1 MRGRNHRFPKIGT
14 IDNYRHF
21 WMISVWAAYLILY
34 VIAEKVV
41 TTDYY
46 SVHIALDD
54 LIPFC
59 EWFVIPYCLWMALLA
74 CTAVYLLFW
83 DAENFKRFTAFIG
96 LGFIPVII
104 FDMIFPNGQ
113 DLRPLAFEH
122 HNIATWLVGH
132 IYAAD
137 SNTNVFPSM
146 HVIGSV
152 ALYAA
157 SLYTPAFRRHK
168 LHWVMLPSQ
177 SLSAFR
183 PPLSSSI
190 PARIFSMHF
199 PTAPLSGGWYT
210 ASFSKSGGSLKS
222 RSDLPKAPR
231 SFARRQ
237 SLSNSI

>member
-46 SVHIALDD
+46 SVHIVLDD

-74 CTAVYLLFW
+74 CTAAYLLFW

-122 HNIATWLVGH
+122 HNIATWLVGR

-137 SNTNVFPSM
+137 TNTNVFPSM

-168 LHWVMLPSQ
+168 LHWVMLPLAILISISTAFIKQHSCADILFALPYSALVWWLVYGVIFKKRKFSQ
-177 SLSAFR
+177 KAER
-183 PPLSSSI
+183 SSEST
-190 PARIFSMHF
+190 PELR
-199 PTAPLSGGWYT
+199 
-210 ASFSKSGGSLKS
+210 ASSELE
-222 RSDLPKAPR
+222 
-231 SFARRQ
+231 Q
-237 SLSNSI
+237 

>member
-137 SNTNVFPSM
+137 KHACDRLRGAVRR
-146 HVIGSV
+146 V
-152 ALYAA
+152 AVHARLPQAQAPLGHASPRNPYQHFDRLYQAA
-157 SLYTPAFRRHK
+157 FLRGYSLCTSLQCHCLVAGIRRHFQK
-168 LHWVMLPSQ
+168 AEGRSKVGVI
-177 SLSAFR
+177 FR
-183 PPLSSSI
+183 KHP
-190 PARIFSMHF
+190 
-199 PTAPLSGGWYT
+199 G
-210 ASFSKSGGSLKS
+210 AS
-222 RSDLPKAPR
+222 RVVRA
-231 SFARRQ
+231 
-237 SLSNSI
+237 

>member
-122 HNIATWLVGH
+122 HNIATWLVGR

-137 SNTNVFPSM
+137 TNTNVFPSM

-157 SLYTPAFRRHK
+157 SLYTPAFRRRK
-168 LHWVMLPSQ
+168 LHWVMLPLAILISISTAFIKQ
-177 SLSAFR
+177 HSCADILYALPYSAIVWWLVYGVIFKKR
-183 PPLSSSI
+183 RVAQKSERSSEST
-190 PARIFSMHF
+190 PELR
-199 PTAPLSGGWYT
+199 
-210 ASFSKSGGSLKS
+210 ASSELE
-222 RSDLPKAPR
+222 
-231 SFARRQ
+231 Q
-237 SLSNSI
+237 